1 MILEKKSTHGK
12 AFEKVQT
19 GLSTSSSCE
28 GESTPKTCCA
38 RYGRDNGCVEGMR
51 NPEKNPEASIC
62 TVTGICAS
70 PGWAGIRVRNNYAPL
85 SRNV

>member
-1 MILEKKSTHGK
+1 MILVKKSTQGK
-12 AFEKVQT
+12 ACEKVQT

-38 RYGRDNGCVEGMR
+38 RYGRDNGCVEGRR

-62 TVTGICAS
+62 TVTGIGAS
-70 PGWAGIRVRNNYAPL
+70 PGLSGIRVLNNYAPL
-85 SRNV
+85 SWNV